1 MAIKKFAKIIC
12 AGVAL
17 SLAAT
22 VAVADPVIGKAAP
35 AFSGKT
41 ADGSQLD
48 LASLR
53 GKTVVL
59 EWTNHECPYV
69 VKHYEKSGNIPKL
82 QKEATE
88 DGIVWL
94 QVISSAPGKQGHVDG
109 ATAVKLNENRGA
121 QPSGV
126 ILDSDGSIGKLYAAQ
141 TSPHLFIINPQGV
154 LEYKG
159 GIDSIKSAKEDDI
172 AKATNYVREALD
184 ALAEGKKV
192 PHPSTAP
199 YGCSIKYAS

>member
-1 MAIKKFAKIIC
+1 MVSK
-12 AGVAL
+12 
-17 SLAAT
+17 S
-22 VAVADPVIGKAAP
+22 AP

-41 ADGSQLD
+41 ADGNQVD

-69 VKHYEKSGNIPKL
+69 VKHYEKSSNIPKL
-82 QKEATE
+82 QKEAIE
-88 DGIVWL
+88 GGVVWL

-109 ATAVKLNENRGA
+109 ETAIQLNEERGA

-141 TSPHLFIINPQGV
+141 TSPHLFIINGQGV

-159 GIDSIKSAKEDDI
+159 GIDSIKSAKESDI
-172 AKATNYVREALD
+172 PKATNYVREALS
-184 ALAEGKKV
+184 ALAAGKKV
-192 PHPSTAP
+192 PHSSTAP

>member
-1 MAIKKFAKIIC
+1 MNIKNLAKVLC
-12 AGVAL
+12 AGMVLSVA
-17 SLAAT
+17 SVGAIAD
-22 VAVADPVIGKAAP
+22 AVVGKAAP

-41 ADGSQLD
+41 ADGET
-48 LASLR
+48 LALSSLR

-69 VKHYEKSGNIPKL
+69 VKHYDKSGNIPQL
-82 QKEATE
+82 QKDATE

-94 QVISSAPGKQGHVDG
+94 QVISSAPGKQGHVEG
-109 ATAVKLNENRGA
+109 ATALQLNKDRGA
-121 QPSGV
+121 APSEV
-126 ILDSDGSIGKLYAAQ
+126 ILDEDGSIGKLYAAQ
-141 TSPHLFIINPQGV
+141 TSPHLFIINPEGV

-172 AKATNYVREALD
+172 PKATNYVREALD
-184 ALAEGKKV
+184 ALAAGKKV
-192 PHPSTAP
+192 PHSSTAP

>member
-1 MAIKKFAKIIC
+1 MAIKNLAKAFC

-17 SLAAT
+17 TFAAT
-22 VAVADPVIGKAAP
+22 AVVADPVVGQPAP
-35 AFSGKT
+35 VFTGKT
-41 ADGSQLD
+41 AEGSNLN
-48 LASLR
+48 LEALR

-69 VKHYEKSGNIPKL
+69 VKHYEKSGNIPSL
-82 QKEATE
+82 QKEAAE

-109 ATAVKLNENRGA
+109 ATALKLNEQRGA
-121 QPSGV
+121 HPSGV

-141 TSPHLFIINPQGV
+141 TSPHLFIINAEGV

-159 GIDSIKSAKEDDI
+159 GIDSIKSPKEGDI
-172 AKATNYVREALD
+172 PKATNYVREALD

>member
-17 SLAAT
+17 GLAAT
-22 VAVADPVIGKAAP
+22 VAVADPVVGKAAP

-41 ADGSQLD
+41 ADGSQVD

-126 ILDSDGSIGKLYAAQ
+126 ILDSDGAIGKLYAAQ

>member
-1 MAIKKFAKIIC
+1 
-12 AGVAL
+12 V
-17 SLAAT
+17 
-22 VAVADPVIGKAAP
+22 
-35 AFSGKT
+35 
-41 ADGSQLD
+41 D

-82 QKEATE
+82 QKEAIE
-88 DGIVWL
+88 GGVVWL

-109 ATAVKLNENRGA
+109 ETAIQLNEERGA

-141 TSPHLFIINPQGV
+141 TSPHLFIINGQGV

-159 GIDSIKSAKEDDI
+159 GIDSIKSAKESDI
-172 AKATNYVREALD
+172 PKATNYVREALS
-184 ALAEGKKV
+184 ALAAGKKV
-192 PHPSTAP
+192 PHSSTAP

>member
-1 MAIKKFAKIIC
+1 M
-12 AGVAL
+12 
-17 SLAAT
+17 
-22 VAVADPVIGKAAP
+22 
-35 AFSGKT
+35 
-41 ADGSQLD
+41 
-48 LASLR
+48 
-53 GKTVVL
+53 VL
-59 EWTNHECPYV
+59 EWTNHQCPYV

-109 ATAVKLNENRGA
+109 ATALQLNKDRGA
-121 QPSGV
+121 APSDV
-126 ILDSDGSIGKLYAAQ
+126 ILDADGSIGKLYAAQ
-141 TSPHLFIINPQGV
+141 TSPHLFIINPEGV

-159 GIDSIKSAKEDDI
+159 GIDSIKSAKEEDI
-172 AKATNYVREALD
+172 PKATNYVREALG
-184 ALAEGKKV
+184 ALSAGQKV